1 MDSDQI
7 GLKILTVIVV
17 LALYGLFRLVM
28 DIKKY
33 FIRRKR
39 QSDRIIGRFDE

>member
-1 MDSDQI
+1 MESDQI
-7 GLKILTVIVV
+7 GLKILTVIIV

-33 FIRRKR
+33 LIRRKR